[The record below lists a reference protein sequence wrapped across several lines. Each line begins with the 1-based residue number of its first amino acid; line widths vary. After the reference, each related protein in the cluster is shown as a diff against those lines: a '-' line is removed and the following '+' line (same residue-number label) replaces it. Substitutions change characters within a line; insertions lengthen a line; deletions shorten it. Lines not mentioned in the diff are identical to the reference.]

1 MWTCRRSCHPCGTGE
16 ARRGLYTWWAVP
28 RCVPAYPLH
37 GSVSLRMQR
46 AVRCGSHHVASSP
59 SSSPSGSRVGFYVN
73 TFQSIAGLEENFH
86 KEMSKVR
93 RAILQG
99 TGISQ
104 RQRWGTWAHWGRLWV
119 VQSSPSQPGL
129 VLFFLPGSM
138 LLKYDP
144 PLL

>member
-59 SSSPSGSRVGFYVN
+59 SSSPLGSRVGFYVN

-86 KEMSKVR
+86 KEMSKVGT
-93 RAILQG
+93 AILQG

-119 VQSSPSQPGL
+119 VRSSPSQPGL

-138 LLKYDP
+138 FLKYDP